1 MGDMGKPGG
10 RERSFETDRHAPA
23 PARARDR
30 LAAAIWYQG
39 HPLSYLL
46 LPLSWLYCGVVRLR
60 RFSYRRGWWG
70 GLRLP
75 VPVILVGNL
84 TVGGTGKTPLVLWLA
99 EFLRRRGAHP
109 GIVARG
115 YGGTATDWPQLVG
128 PDSDPFRV
136 GDEPVLLARRSG
148 CPVAVGPDRVAAAQR
163 LLAAGGCDIILG
175 DDGLQH
181 YHLAR
186 DLEILVVDA
195 SRGFGNGR
203 CLPAG
208 PLREPRARARAVD
221 LVVCNGRPCGGAPG
235 SGPDGVVMELVP
247 GAVTDLADPGRRC
260 RLEEM
265 RGREVTAV
273 AGIGNP
279 GRFFDLL
286 RRHGLRLRERPY
298 PDHYRYAR
306 EDAASWGAGP
316 LIMTEKDAVKCAG
329 FARADFWYL
338 PVEARLPEAFA
349 RRLSEKLEG
358 IVDGQEIA
366 GHPAVSPVQGRPLL
380 R

>member
-1 MGDMGKPGG
+1 MGKLGG
-10 RERSFETDRHAPA
+10 RERSFETRRDAPA

-39 HPLSYLL
+39 HPLSHLL

-60 RFSYRRGWWG
+60 RLSYRRGWWG

-75 VPVILVGNL
+75 VPVIVVGNL

-99 EFLRRRGAHP
+99 AFLARRGFRP

-115 YGGTATDWPQLVG
+115 YGGTGTDWPRLVG
-128 PDSDPFRV
+128 ADSDPFAL
-136 GDEPVLLARRSG
+136 GDEPLLLARRSG
-148 CPVAVGPDRVAAAQR
+148 CPVAAGPDRVAAGKM
-163 LLAAGGCDIILG
+163 LLAAGGCDIILS

-181 YHLAR
+181 YRLAR

-208 PLREPRARARAVD
+208 PLREPRARSRAAD
-221 LVVCNGRPCGGAPG
+221 ILVCNGRPCPGA
-235 SGPDGVVMELVP
+235 SGPSTVVMELVP
-247 GAVTDLADPGRRC
+247 GRLTNVADPSVGRS
-260 RLEEM
+260 LDEL
-265 RGREVTAV
+265 RGQAVTAV

-279 GRFFDLL
+279 ARFFDLL
-286 RRHGLRLRERPY
+286 RRHGLAPRERPY
-298 PDHYRYAR
+298 PDHHPFRG

-316 LIMTEKDAVKCAG
+316 VVMTEKDAVKCAG

-338 PVEARLPEAFA
+338 PVEARLPGAFE
-349 RRLSEKLEG
+349 RLLSEKLEG
-358 IVDGQEIA
+358 IVDG
-366 GHPAVSPVQGRPLL
+366 
-380 R
+380 